1 MLLEYF
7 KYIFYKL
14 LHFIP
19 FFQFASL
26 IYILKLR
33 STQLY
38 IKHFYLNAHNYL
50 FNIKSDPPWRT
61 EDIMQKCLDRLES
74 TNGPVV
80 YKSGEIQEY
89 GPSMGLVFP
98 KERPCKIE
106 IRNYTEKSIT
116 DGLGCY
122 YGYGHVLT
130 ALHVI
135 KDTGPGKCKILIAF
149 TTGEIMLVYKA
160 DFTES
165 FNIGTDRDLAFIKLL
180 GDTSPLGDGLQ
191 NQIGK
196 VSETES
202 VDIYPLGPDGNFLKK
217 KGKICYP
224 NLSMKAQM
232 YTEEFIISVAGKP
245 GDSGSPVYNTKG
257 ELIGIYR
264 GIFTHPECEY
274 GRCSKISPQFL
285 LWIQTSYC
293 SFTFCNATSD
303 LQKTDSCLVDIN

>member
-7 KYIFYKL
+7 KYIFYQL
-14 LHFIP
+14 FHFIP

-26 IYILKLR
+26 IYISKLR

-38 IKHFYLNAHNYL
+38 IKHFYLDAHNYL

-80 YKSGEIQEY
+80 YKSGEIQEH

-98 KERPCKIE
+98 KQRPCKLI
-106 IRNYTEKSIT
+106 INT
-116 DGLGCY
+116 DTGKFIPNGLGCY

-135 KDTGPGKCKILIAF
+135 KDTGLEKCEILIAF

-160 DFTES
+160 VFTKS
-165 FNIGTDRDLAFIKLL
+165 CNSDTDRDLAFIKLL

-196 VSETES
+196 VNETES
-202 VDIYPLGPDGNFLKK
+202 VYFYSSGPDGNFLKQE
-217 KGKICYP
+217 GKICRP
-224 NLSMKAQM
+224 NLNMKAQM
-232 YTEEFIISVAGKP
+232 CTEEFIISVAGKP

-274 GRCSKISPQFL
+274 GRCTKISPQFL
-285 LWIQTSYC
+285 PWIQTSYC

-303 LQKTDSCLVDIN
+303 LQKTDSCLV

>member
-14 LHFIP
+14 FHFIP

-38 IKHFYLNAHNYL
+38 IKRFYLDAHNYL

-89 GPSMGLVFP
+89 DPSMDLVIP

-106 IRNYTEKSIT
+106 IRNYTKKSIT

-122 YGYGHVLT
+122 FGYGHVLT

-135 KDTGPGKCKILIAF
+135 KNTGLGKCKILIAF

-160 DFTES
+160 VFTKYC
-165 FNIGTDRDLAFIKLL
+165 NIDTDRDLAFIKLL
-180 GDTSPLGDGLQ
+180 GNTSPLGDGLQ
-191 NQIGK
+191 IGK
-196 VSETES
+196 ASETES
-202 VDIYPLGPDGNFLKK
+202 VYFYSVAPDGNFLKRE
-217 KGKICYP
+217 GKICHP
-224 NLSMKAQM
+224 NLNMKAQM
-232 YTEEFIISVAGKP
+232 CTDEFIVSVAGKP

-274 GRCSKISPQFL
+274 GRCSGISPQFIP
-285 LWIQTSYC
+285 WSQTNYC
-293 SFTFCNATSD
+293 SFTFCNTTSD
-303 LQKTDSCLVDIN
+303 LQKTDSCVVDIN